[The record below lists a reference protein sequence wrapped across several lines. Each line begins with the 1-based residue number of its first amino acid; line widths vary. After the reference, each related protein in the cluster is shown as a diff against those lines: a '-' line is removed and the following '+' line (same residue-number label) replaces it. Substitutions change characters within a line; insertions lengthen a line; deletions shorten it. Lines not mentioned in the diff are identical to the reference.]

1 MTHLKFCL
9 ISFFL
14 CFKLISISPL
24 FLSFFPFCFFLCC
37 SDYNNTTDL
46 HIAVTTSTGCV
57 VEFDR
62 HGLRRHRTDNMSE
75 WWQCLLVGDV
85 PEPWYD
91 YWDQVLF
98 EVSFIKQSFLF

>member
-1 MTHLKFCL
+1 M
-9 ISFFL
+9 
-14 CFKLISISPL
+14 
-24 FLSFFPFCFFLCC
+24 
-37 SDYNNTTDL
+37 

-98 EVSFIKQSFLF
+98 EVSFIKHFFSILEDNKSRRKTKYDLEFKGIN